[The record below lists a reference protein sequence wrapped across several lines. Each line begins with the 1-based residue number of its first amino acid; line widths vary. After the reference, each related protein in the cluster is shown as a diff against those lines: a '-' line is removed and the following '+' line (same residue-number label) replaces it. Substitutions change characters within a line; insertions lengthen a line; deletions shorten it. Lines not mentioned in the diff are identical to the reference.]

1 MTKKNDYE
9 NFLQALGESFALV
22 RKRSQLTQAEFGAK
36 TGRGQSAIG
45 KMERGPVPNVSLR
58 VIYEMAE
65 AFGVSLSELF
75 QMTEGRLGKDGR
87 GEDAVSWTKVAKVVD
102 KLPKEKKESVTRIV
116 GELLEMT

>member
-1 MTKKNDYE
+1 MSKKNDYDD
-9 NFLQALGESFALV
+9 FLLALGESFASV

-75 QMTEGRLGKDGR
+75 KMTEGRLGK
-87 GEDAVSWTKVAKVVD
+87 EAEEAEVSWPKLSKAVD
-102 KLPKEKKESVTRIV
+102 KLPKGKKESVTRIV
-116 GELLEMT
+116 GELLEMA